1 MLAAVL
7 FIFSDIYAPFTT
19 QSQIEM
25 PISNVQPQVS
35 GNITHINIEN
45 GQSVSKGDLL
55 YSIDSKEFSLNVK
68 SAEANLVAAQSE
80 LKSLK
85 AQLLVD
91 YSLLKQQ
98 KGIYQQS
105 LPHFNRFA
113 ILYKNKQIS
122 IEQYE
127 QTKAQL
133 IKSCA

>member
-1 MLAAVL
+1 
-7 FIFSDIYAPFTT
+7 
-19 QSQIEM
+19 M
-25 PISNVQPQVS
+25 PISNVHPQVS

-45 GQSVSKGDLL
+45 GQSVNKGDLL

-91 YSLLKQQ
+91 YSLLEQQ

-105 LPHFNRFA
+105 LSHFNRFA